1 MGTAQQQKTAV
12 LEREFE
18 FTQQKK
24 QNISVC
30 SAIQIQMFLIK
41 AKLEKHLWN
50 IQICRWQNDAT
61 ANSLL
66 LNKIPKTES
75 KIPHRVWP

>member
-1 MGTAQQQKTAV
+1 MKGLLISHIELNNGINLAASTNEVCPFTTIATMGTAQQQKTAV

-41 AKLEKHLWN
+41 AKLEKHL
-50 IQICRWQNDAT
+50 
-61 ANSLL
+61 
-66 LNKIPKTES
+66 
-75 KIPHRVWP
+75 